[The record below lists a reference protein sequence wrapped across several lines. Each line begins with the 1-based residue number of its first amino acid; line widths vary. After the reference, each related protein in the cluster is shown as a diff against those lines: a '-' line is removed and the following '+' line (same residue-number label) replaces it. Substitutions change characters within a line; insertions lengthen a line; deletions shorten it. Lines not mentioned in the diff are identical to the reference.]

1 VVLVPCSSG
10 FSANKNPLGPKAR
23 EGDGEHR
30 WRSPL
35 RKEQTLDTQNLSHG
49 LTSVSGRAAGVN
61 VSRPVLRETAPVKFL
76 RRGVVVGLLAGFAY
90 AVWRALAARTPDTAG
105 VTFQTQPFLS
115 PPRPIPRVPT
125 PDTALVPEPADPATP
140 PANRALVPPQAP
152 APGAAWVEPDAG
164 ECPASHPVKAKLG
177 SGIFHVPGGGSYERT
192 KADRC
197 YLDAASAESDG
208 LRPATR

>member
-1 VVLVPCSSG
+1 
-10 FSANKNPLGPKAR
+10 
-23 EGDGEHR
+23 
-30 WRSPL
+30 
-35 RKEQTLDTQNLSHG
+35 
-49 LTSVSGRAAGVN
+49 
-61 VSRPVLRETAPVKFL
+61 VKFL
-76 RRGVVVGLLAGFAY
+76 RRGVVAGLLAGFAY

-125 PDTALVPEPADPATP
+125 PDTALVPEPADPAAPAP
-140 PANRALVPPQAP
+140 PP
-152 APGAAWVEPDAG
+152 APGAAWVDPDAG

-177 SGIFHVPGGGSYERT
+177 SGIFHVPGGGSYDRT

-208 LRPATR
+208 LRPAKR